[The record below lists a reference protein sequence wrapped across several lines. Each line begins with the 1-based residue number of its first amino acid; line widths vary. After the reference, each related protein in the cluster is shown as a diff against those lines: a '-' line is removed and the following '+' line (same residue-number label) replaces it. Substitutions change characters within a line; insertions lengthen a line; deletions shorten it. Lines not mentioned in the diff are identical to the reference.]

1 MNYLSKVIFVLAV
14 SLLGV
19 PHLFAQAP
27 DTGWTRI
34 CEGSGTEM
42 GASVQQTTDG
52 GYVVAG
58 YTRSRVT
65 YLRKVN
71 SSGDSLWAKIFS
83 FSGGI
88 VQETTDKGFIIAG
101 AKDEDAYLIKT
112 DSLGDSLWAKTYG
125 DTNQQQFTPFVQQ
138 TSDGGYIAA
147 GDAFLDG
154 RGQDVYLIKT
164 DSLGDT
170 LWTKTYG
177 GTNYDV
183 GASVQQTTDA
193 GYIIAASTYSF
204 GAGHRDIY
212 LIKTDSL
219 GDTLWTKTF
228 GGADLEYGTSVQQT
242 TDGGYIVGGF
252 TEITDPEGDAYLIK
266 TDSLGD
272 TLWTKTFGESG
283 QPDDIT
289 SVRQTTDGGYI
300 IGVGAAEIGSG
311 YQDVF
316 LIKTDSLGDALWTGT
331 YGTDS
336 LDNVGCVRQ
345 TSDGGYIVTGYTYYN
360 GNSDLYL
367 IKLKPEESGVEKKI
381 NAGLF
386 HLSPA
391 NPNPFTSE
399 TTVRYELGK
408 AVNVDIS
415 VYNMLGQRVR
425 DLYSGRQASGVYSV
439 SWDGSGNS
447 GEKSSSGIYFLR
459 IETGEKEVSTKVMFV
474 R

>member
-1 MNYLSKVIFVLAV
+1 MKYVSKLTLVFVFGTV
-14 SLLGV
+14 G
-19 PHLFAQAP
+19 LFAQAP
-27 DTGWTRI
+27 DTAWTRI
-34 CEGSGTEM
+34 YEGSGTEA
-42 GASVQQTTDG
+42 GVSVQQTTDG

-58 YTRSRVT
+58 HTSSRVT
-65 YLRKVN
+65 YLIKVN

-83 FSGGI
+83 FTGAI
-88 VQETTDKGFIIAG
+88 VQETTDKGFILAG

-154 RGQDVYLIKT
+154 RGQDVYVIKT

-183 GASVQQTTDA
+183 GESIQQTTDG
-193 GYIIAASTYSF
+193 GYIIVASTYSF
-204 GAGHRDIY
+204 GAGHPDRDIY

-219 GDTLWTKTF
+219 GDTLWTKIF
-228 GGADLEYGTSVQQT
+228 GGAYLEYGTSVQQT
-242 TDGGYIVGGF
+242 SDGGYIVGGF
-252 TEITDPEGDAYLIK
+252 TEGDAYLIK

-283 QPDDIT
+283 QTDDIT

-300 IGVGAAEIGSG
+300 IGVGGADIGSG

-316 LIKTDSLGDALWTGT
+316 LIKTDSLGDALWMGT

-336 LDNVGCVRQ
+336 FDNVGCVRQ

-360 GNSDLYL
+360 GNADIYL
-367 IKLKPEESGVEKKI
+367 IKLKSEGSGIEEKTTY
-381 NAGLF
+381 GLF
-386 HLSPA
+386 TLSPA
-391 NPNPFTSE
+391 DPNPFTTK
-399 TTVRYELGK
+399 TTVRYELPRET
-408 AVNVDIS
+408 DLSIS
-415 VYNMLGQRVR
+415 VYNMLGQKVR

-459 IETGEKEVSTKVMFV
+459 IEVGGEKASRKVMFV